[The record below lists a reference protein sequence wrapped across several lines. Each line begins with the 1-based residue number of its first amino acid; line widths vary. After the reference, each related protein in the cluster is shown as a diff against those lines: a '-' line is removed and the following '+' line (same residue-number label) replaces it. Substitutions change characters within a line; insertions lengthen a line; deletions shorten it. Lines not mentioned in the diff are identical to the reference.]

1 MKRGFNE
8 ETQKIDVI
16 EKANYQELIDSV
28 YAAARSGVTNIRVR
42 VRDDDEYLDLLGD
55 VPTREFKEN
64 KLREG
69 AGDVYINAHM
79 YHGIPVMDVTV
90 NDECIYSSDWD
101 SLDQARAAA
110 ADLRAF
116 LSNRDRVGGLKELL
130 NTWDHTYV
138 PVDDDPLTEAQKEK
152 LLDEFDWS
160 DLRIELVERGNFIC
174 LYAYLENGDC
184 CYNAIWGK
192 EDKKS
197 VDYAWNDLK
206 KYLEEFGESSDPVE
220 ALTDWEENLH
230 IPNLD
235 AAPGEKFYGPYEYT
249 LDQCVKVVKNS
260 MYGVIQSAKGLKS
273 TFNAL
278 KRHVAN
284 HSKFTDDFDGLTD
297 EDLMEIAQAVYNYV
311 RKQ

>member
-1 MKRGFNE
+1 MKRRFNE

-16 EKANYQELIDSV
+16 EKANYQELVDSV
-28 YAAARSGVTNIRVR
+28 YAAARSGITNIRVR
-42 VRDDDEYLDLLGD
+42 VRDDEYLDLLGD

-69 AGDVYINAHM
+69 SGDIYINAHM

-90 NDECIYSSDWD
+90 NDERIYSSDWD
-101 SLDQARAAA
+101 SLNQARAAA

-116 LSNRDRVGGLKELL
+116 LHNRVGGLKELL
-130 NTWDHTYV
+130 NTWDHSYV
-138 PVDDDPLTEAQKEK
+138 PVDDDLLTEAQKEK

-160 DLRIELVERGNFIC
+160 GLRIELVERGNFIC

-184 CYNAIWGK
+184 CHNTIWGK

-197 VDYAWNDLK
+197 ADYAWNDLK

-220 ALTDWEENLH
+220 VLTDWEENLH
-230 IPNLD
+230 IPNLN
-235 AAPGEKFYGPYEYT
+235 AAPGEKLYGPYEYT

-273 TFNAL
+273 TFKAL

-284 HSKFTDDFDGLTD
+284 RSKFTDDFDGLTD
-297 EDLMEIAQAVYNYV
+297 EDLMEIAQAVYDDV
-311 RKQ
+311 RRR